1 VGTRL
6 LRCVTGSLISCG
18 VLSCVAWSASGGRTV
33 QVLASTTR
41 PTGLYV
47 SGASIIGGG
56 GAQSIALQGR
66 PSGPS
71 SLSSDGRTLVYEV
84 HSSAR
89 VHGDIAG
96 SASLRV
102 RDLATGRDELAISGA
117 VDPTF
122 RPDGSVLYLRADFRE
137 GVGRLRF
144 QPMERP
150 RLQGEA
156 VALGP
161 TIVGAGGL
169 FPAAGRRALLEVA
182 TSMTATGVEVL
193 TPHRPARRLLP
204 HVARSAVVAMSPD
217 GSRVL
222 LSLSQGGRIELAV
235 VRLSDGTLLSRLDTQ
250 ITDQNR
256 YTPGRARGS
265 WAGGRVGVVFGN
277 QIVWASVKGS
287 ALRLVERLKLP
298 IIPDIHGDPI
308 AVVPQWVRFQD
319 ASGTGIVFAAD
330 LAQPNLGGRVDLN
343 LFSCDLSRARCRRF
357 RVSERGDTMLEPSL
371 APVDRAGSGV
381 VAP

>member
-1 VGTRL
+1 
-6 LRCVTGSLISCG
+6 
-18 VLSCVAWSASGGRTV
+18 V
-33 QVLASTTR
+33 QVFTSSTR
-41 PTGLYV
+41 PAGLYI
-47 SGASIIGGG
+47 SGATIIRGG
-56 GAQSIALQGR
+56 GAQSIALKGR

-89 VHGDIAG
+89 VQGDIAG

-102 RDLATGRDELAISGA
+102 RDLATGGDELAISGA
-117 VDPTF
+117 GDPTF
-122 RPDGSVLYLRADFRE
+122 RPDGGVLYLRADFRE
-137 GVGRLRF
+137 GAGRLRF
-144 QPMERP
+144 QPMERS
-150 RLQGEA
+150 RLQGDA

-169 FPAAGRRALLEVA
+169 FPAAGGRALLEVA
-182 TSMTATGVEVL
+182 ASMTATGVEVL

-222 LSLSQGGRIELAV
+222 LSLSQDGRIELAV
-235 VRLSDGTLLSRLDTQ
+235 VRLSDGTVLSRLHTE
-250 ITDQNR
+250 ITDQSR
-256 YTPGRARGS
+256 HTLGRTRGS
-265 WAGGRVGVVFGN
+265 WAGGRVVAVFGD
-277 QIVWASVKGS
+277 QIVYAYVKGGT
-287 ALRLVERLKLP
+287 LRLVERLELP
-298 IIPDIHGDPI
+298 IVPDIHGDPI
-308 AVVPQWVRFQD
+308 EVVPQWVRFQD
-319 ASGTGIVFAAD
+319 ASGTAIVFAAD
-330 LAQPNLGGRVDLN
+330 LAQPNLGGQVDLN

-357 RVSERGDTMLEPSL
+357 RVSERSDTMLEPSL